1 MYWKESHKQGEFSR
15 FEKAIIEFDEVLS
28 CWAVGGTVDYVMKVL
43 VKDVLEYQDFIKKI
57 LKADIGLN
65 RYFSYAV
72 LNTIKDTNQIPES
85 LIKKSTI
92 AK

>member
-1 MYWKESHKQGEFSR
+1 
-15 FEKAIIEFDEVLS
+15 
-28 CWAVGGTVDYVMKVL
+28 
-43 VKDVLEYQDFIKKI
+43 LEYQDFIKKI